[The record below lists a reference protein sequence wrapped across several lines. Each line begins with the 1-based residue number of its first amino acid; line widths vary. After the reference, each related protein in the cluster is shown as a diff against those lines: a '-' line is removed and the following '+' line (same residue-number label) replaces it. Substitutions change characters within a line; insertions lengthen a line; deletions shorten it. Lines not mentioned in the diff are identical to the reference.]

1 MWLPVELDQEW
12 VRAAGVC
19 CVCRL
24 FPSAGNEGQH
34 LQPMQSAALGHR
46 AVHFAASVQS
56 LKISIFFPY
65 FSLFSFF
72 LSVSYTASN
81 VDVSYTAFSSNT
93 AT

>member
-1 MWLPVELDQEW
+1 MFAD
-12 VRAAGVC
+12 C
-19 CVCRL
+19 
-24 FPSAGNEGQH
+24 SAGNEGQH

-56 LKISIFFPY
+56 LKISIFFPI
-65 FSLFSFF
+65 FSLFF